1 MVKKPTAEELKQL
14 DRLARKYENQLQFPR
29 HSSREHRNLPFTA
42 WDRPDDDRD
51 VFWSLLGIVAL
62 AVGSFLVLALQ

>member
-29 HSSREHRNLPFTA
+29 HSPREHRNLPFTD
-42 WDRPDDDRD
+42 DRPDDDRD
-51 VFWSLLGIVAL
+51 VLWSLIGIAAL

>member
-14 DRLARKYENQLQFPR
+14 DRLARKYENQLQFSR
-29 HSSREHRNLPFTA
+29 HSSREHRNLPFTD
-42 WDRPDDDRD
+42 DRPQDDRD

>member
-14 DRLARKYENQLQFPR
+14 DRLARKYENQLQFSR
-29 HSSREHRNLPFTA
+29 HSSREHRNLPFTD
-42 WDRPDDDRD
+42 DRPDDDRD
-51 VFWSLLGIVAL
+51 VLWSLIGIVAL

>member
-14 DRLARKYENQLQFPR
+14 DRLARKYEDQLQFTR
-29 HSSREHRNLPFTA
+29 HSSREHRNLPFTD
-42 WDRPDDDRD
+42 DRPDDDRD
-51 VFWSLLGIVAL
+51 VLWSLLGIVAL

>member
-29 HSSREHRNLPFTA
+29 HSSREHRNLPFTD
-42 WDRPDDDRD
+42 DRPDDDRD
-51 VFWSLLGIVAL
+51 VLWSLIGIAAL